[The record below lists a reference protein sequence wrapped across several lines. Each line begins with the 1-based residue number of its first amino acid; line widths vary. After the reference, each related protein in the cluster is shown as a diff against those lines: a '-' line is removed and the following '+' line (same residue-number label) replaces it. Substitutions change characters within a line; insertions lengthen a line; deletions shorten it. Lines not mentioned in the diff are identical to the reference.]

1 MGTPASAVIPLVIAL
16 SAATARLPQDAPWLE
31 FRSSTGFTVDYPPN
45 WFRDGISTEG
55 LSILSAKHGAE
66 AVIIRPGIADI
77 VVIQPPDS
85 IGPEITNVI
94 RRYTRGVVLDSE
106 WEVPVV
112 PATGSCER
120 LRGVTFRAPIIPPE
134 DATGEVPVAVNT
146 LLVCRVKQRVVVT
159 IERHIAGDRK
169 QAYYRDVATQMA
181 RSIKA
186 LLRQAPDGR

>member
-16 SAATARLPQDAPWLE
+16 SAATSLPQSAPWLE
-31 FRSSTGFTVDYPPN
+31 FRSSTGFTVDYPSN

-55 LSILSAKHGAE
+55 LSILSARPGVE

-94 RRYTRGVVLDSE
+94 HRYTRGVVPDSE

-112 PATGSCER
+112 LAAGGCER

-134 DATGEVPVAVNT
+134 DAAGEVPVAVNT
-146 LLVCRVKQRVVVT
+146 LLVCRAKQRVVVT
-159 IERHIAGDRK
+159 IERHIEGDRK
-169 QAYYRDVATQMA
+169 RSYYGNVALRMA
-181 RSIKA
+181 RSI
-186 LLRQAPDGR
+186 RVP